1 MALDIPSPTAPQLA
15 ASPAA
20 VSAALTATQVRVTSG
35 FRGARIVLY
44 GAVFDPTTKPSDVVV
59 IVRGPEQP
67 IRIARKTKVAG
78 VWINS
83 RPVVFRGAPGFYMT
97 ASTRPLDDIAGFGTL
112 RRLGAGI
119 DHLAINAPFEQHIET
134 RYGVRDVVV
143 SRLGGDY
150 LDWRR
155 AVVRLKENAGLYDAD
170 DKGVVFVDKDLF
182 KAEIDLPT
190 DAPIGQYQA
199 QIILFQDG
207 QPVSRKVR
215 SLTVEKA
222 GIERT
227 LYLFAHRSPWL
238 YGLVSMAL
246 ALGAGW
252 AASVAFRRN

>member
-1 MALDIPSPTAPQLA
+1 MALDIPSPTAPQLT

-20 VSAALTATQVRVTSG
+20 VSAALTTTEVRVTSS

-59 IVRGPEQP
+59 IVRGPELP
-67 IRIARKTKVAG
+67 VRIARKTKVAG
-78 VWINS
+78 VWVNS

-97 ASTRPLDDIAGFGTL
+97 ASTRPLEEIAGFGTL

-119 DHLAINAPFEQHIET
+119 DHLAINAPFEQHTET

-143 SRLGGDY
+143 SRLGADY

-155 AVVRLKENAGLYDAD
+155 AVVRLKENTGLYDAD
-170 DKGVVFVDKDLF
+170 DKGVTFVDTDLF

-190 DAPIGQYQA
+190 EAPIGRYQA
-199 QIILFQDG
+199 EIILFQDG

-238 YGLVSMAL
+238 YGLVSMAM

-252 AASVAFRRN
+252 AASLAFRRT